1 MSAPPPNDHEINRR
15 VRAVLSRHWVD
26 LASTNF
32 ASRKGIV
39 RVSGDLKRVGPQAGR
54 PVEATSLN
62 ILDSEMRR
70 LSGMQRV
77 HFDLANWRRTE
88 EGEWVRIDR
97 ETHAQGEAEDE
108 TEGQVEGDAAPHA
121 GPDCDEPPAPLPSR
135 PAPES

>member
-54 PVEATSLN
+54 PMESTSLN

-70 LSGMQRV
+70 LSGVQRV

-88 EGEWVRIDR
+88 DGEWVRVDR
-97 ETHAQGEAEDE
+97 EKPEAKGEAEGE
-108 TEGQVEGDAAPHA
+108 PEPEAAQ
-121 GPDCDEPPAPLPSR
+121 GEPPAPLPSR

>member
-1 MSAPPPNDHEINRR
+1 MSTPPPNDHEINRR
-15 VRAVLSRHWVD
+15 IRAVLSRHWVD

-54 PVEATSLN
+54 SLESTSLT

-70 LSGMQRV
+70 LKGVQRV

-88 EGEWVRIDR
+88 DGEWVRIDKQ
-97 ETHAQGEAEDE
+97 EHAGEDE
-108 TEGQVEGDAAPHA
+108 PEGGAPPQA
-121 GPDCDEPPAPLPSR
+121 GDEPPPALPSQ
-135 PAPES
+135 PESAE